1 MLSLGSVL
9 RPRTFTLG
17 LFVAISGVVYFL
29 GVLSQC
35 RMYDLWDIDGVWCG
49 VWQHGKIF
57 IHHLDI
63 HDRWSVRLDQNVT
76 NSIYS
81 STSKQLP
88 ISLLMQ
94 HSGLPQF

>member
-49 VWQHGKIF
+49 STVRYSHTISIF
-57 IHHLDI
+57 II
-63 HDRWSVRLDQNVT
+63 GGR
-76 NSIYS
+76 
-81 STSKQLP
+81 
-88 ISLLMQ
+88 
-94 HSGLPQF
+94 SG